1 MIITYISLPL
11 YFLHPSLYVYKYQA
25 DEWYLKSQG
34 SKSYIIVLMPSCS
47 IKILYYCAAL
57 FSEVNNSTT
66 VHWFICTETCPKRKG
81 LLVTFVLLYTGSGES
96 KYIILAMEVEE
107 YRNHRLLSLQY
118 GIFLQGYQDKFFGV
132 PKSFTTPQWSTL
144 QCKQNIHIHV
154 YSYELPSLFYH
165 TICHSIIPY

>member
-1 MIITYISLPL
+1 MR
-11 YFLHPSLYVYKYQA
+11 
-25 DEWYLKSQG
+25 
-34 SKSYIIVLMPSCS
+34 SCS

-57 FSEVNNSTT
+57 SSEINNSTT

-107 YRNHRLLSLQY
+107 YRNHKLLSLQY

-144 QCKQNIHIHV
+144 QCKQNIHIT
-154 YSYELPSLFYH
+154 YMCILTSYLAYFITQFAIPLYPINLF
-165 TICHSIIPY
+165 CN